1 MARAARPKGTT
12 PLLRPSQ
19 RQPAPRQKKVRFLL
33 GIFAFVVRHRLL
45 WVTASVCPAW
55 PVGAGFH
62 APFNSGSC
70 KLADRHRTYRRCTD
84 CSMTIQLSRT
94 LAYLSDLFLSL
105 GAVNTESNKA
115 LHAQQGRQPA
125 RERPGRAKGRAATAA
140 AGAGAR
146 AAAAAAAAAPRKA
159 KPQVPPPFP

>member
-1 MARAARPKGTT
+1 
-12 PLLRPSQ
+12 
-19 RQPAPRQKKVRFLL
+19 
-33 GIFAFVVRHRLL
+33 
-45 WVTASVCPAW
+45 
-55 PVGAGFH
+55 
-62 APFNSGSC
+62 
-70 KLADRHRTYRRCTD
+70 
-84 CSMTIQLSRT
+84 MTIQLSRT